1 MTVRQSLLAI
11 LDQSPCYGYQLR
23 GEFDAR
29 TGGTWPL
36 NAGQVYSTL
45 ERLERDGLITSD
57 GADGEG
63 RVRYSITQ
71 AGSAEVAAWLSAP
84 VQRQAARDELA
95 MKLAVAATLP
105 GVSIADVIQVQR
117 SASIATLQELTRT
130 KAASGPPGS
139 AADLAW
145 SLVVESMIFA
155 AEAEVRWLD
164 HSEAAIAKALRSG
177 VVAVAP
183 NDDLPRRGRPV
194 RTAASTD
201 GGAR

>member
-130 KAASGPPGS
+130 KAG
-139 AADLAW
+139 
-145 SLVVESMIFA
+145 LV
-155 AEAEVRWLD
+155 
-164 HSEAAIAKALRSG
+164 LRKQLRTIMLRATMS
-177 VVAVAP
+177 VFRRIDQMLRPHVP
-183 NDDLPRRGRPV
+183 RLPRQ
-194 RTAASTD
+194 
-201 GGAR
+201 